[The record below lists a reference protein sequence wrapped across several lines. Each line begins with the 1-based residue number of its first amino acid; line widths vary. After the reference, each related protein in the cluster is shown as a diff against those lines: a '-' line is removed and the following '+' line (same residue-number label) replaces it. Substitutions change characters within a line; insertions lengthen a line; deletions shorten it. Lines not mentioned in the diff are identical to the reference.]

1 MHGGAVAA
9 ASDGAER
16 GATFTVAL
24 PLAAESAADDPAAQD
39 GTNTVSLTGLHVLVV
54 DDEADARELLRRLL
68 GEQGCEVA
76 AASSAAEALALL
88 AKRPCEVLLADIGM
102 PGTDGYDLMRRVRAG
117 RYRQP
122 RAIAVTAFARPE
134 DRDRAIAAGFDA
146 HVAKP
151 VNAMRLIQLV
161 GQLAIA
167 ARVDDSR

>member
-1 MHGGAVAA
+1 
-9 ASDGAER
+9 
-16 GATFTVAL
+16 
-24 PLAAESAADDPAAQD
+24 
-39 GTNTVSLTGLHVLVV
+39 
-54 DDEADARELLRRLL
+54 
-68 GEQGCEVA
+68 
-76 AASSAAEALALL
+76 
-88 AKRPCEVLLADIGM
+88 M